1 MSTQNNIEFLQTLE
15 TVIESRKNSGVDDS
29 YTAQLFASGPA
40 RIAQKIGEEGV
51 ELALASVIGTREEIV
66 CEASDMIYHLLVL
79 LNTHEISFADIVTE
93 LEARHH
99 RSHGANDRP

>member
-1 MSTQNNIEFLQTLE
+1 MSTQNNPEFLQSLE
-15 TVIESRKNSGVDDS
+15 TIIESRKNSRTDES
-29 YTAQLFASGPA
+29 YTARLFAGGPA

-66 CEASDMIYHLLVL
+66 CEASDLIYHLLVL
-79 LNTHEISFADIVTE
+79 LNTHELNFADIVTE

-99 RSHGANDRP
+99 EVHSTND